1 MVAPKKKTTQTY
13 TFSQNHTCL
22 YRVVLY
28 SHILEEPKK
37 KEKERRKTRK
47 RRTHAPKLPK
57 RYCQWG
63 ENGERVSAIGGWN
76 MEVNAGCPSV
86 SLSVSQSVRP
96 PFRPAVSVSACL
108 NPNPNPKVLAAS
120 RATNTQEKKLQAK
133 CEGFLLFFRNRKRA
147 WTIP

>member
-1 MVAPKKKTTQTY
+1 
-13 TFSQNHTCL
+13 
-22 YRVVLY
+22 
-28 SHILEEPKK
+28 
-37 KEKERRKTRK
+37 
-47 RRTHAPKLPK
+47 
-57 RYCQWG
+57 
-63 ENGERVSAIGGWN
+63 